1 LQNMRWNV
9 HQRRTT
15 FGDEGWRKFCSASVG
30 QIKCAALG
38 IEDARRSFNNQ
49 AMQIRWSNCLAK
61 SLAQSVKEI
70 EDERLFY
77 LNFFLRTLESPNASP
92 LSHQRIDPR
101 GQACDQQPEKNG
113 WPHEIVASLL
123 PRRRLM
129 EVLF

>member
-1 LQNMRWNV
+1 MRWNV

-15 FGDEGWRKFCSASVG
+15 FGDEGWRKFFSGSVG

-77 LNFFLRTLESPNASP
+77 LNFFTEDRKSTRLNS
-92 LSHQRIDPR
+92 SHV
-101 GQACDQQPEKNG
+101 
-113 WPHEIVASLL
+113 EISYAVFCLKKKKK
-123 PRRRLM
+123 
-129 EVLF
+129 